1 MGLFILKFGFSEKAT
16 KFQKVFVILLTI
28 ASCSVRATAYL
39 SKSWRRFFK
48 TNVVKSNYTNITNRG
63 FSIKNYHDTNPI
75 CNWQKILVI
84 INFFFS
90 FFGIV
95 GILECGT
102 ILHSIITNFVFV
114 FLIIYVLME
123 NLKMLF
129 IMVMSAFT
137 IDQSSATIQCK
148 CQKFC

>member
-1 MGLFILKFGFSEKAT
+1 MFCARNS
-16 KFQKVFVILLTI
+16 
-28 ASCSVRATAYL
+28 
-39 SKSWRRFFK
+39 
-48 TNVVKSNYTNITNRG
+48 
-63 FSIKNYHDTNPI
+63 
-75 CNWQKILVI
+75 ILVKKLTKI
-84 INFFFS
+84 FQNKCGQDVLYKLYKSGFFNKKLPRHKPHLQLTKNSSHHKLFFS